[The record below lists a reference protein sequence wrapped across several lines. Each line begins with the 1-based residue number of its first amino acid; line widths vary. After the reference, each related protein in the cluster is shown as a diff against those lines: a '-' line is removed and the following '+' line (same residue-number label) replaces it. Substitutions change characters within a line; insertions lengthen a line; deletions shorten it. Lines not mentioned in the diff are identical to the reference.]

1 MHFDIREILVGWITF
16 DRHYMVVTKIFNE
29 WIG

>member
-16 DRHYMVVTKIFNE
+16 DRHYMVTKIFNE